1 MEARLMQRQF
11 SKAFTLLELLVVVA
25 IIAVLA
31 GLILPAL
38 ARGKKLAR
46 AAQCASNE
54 RQIALACQL
63 YADTHDGVSVPG
75 RMARFGVNSDP
86 RNLYEVGNGQ
96 HFRPRWFVTLGSASK
111 VCAFNTP
118 STDPA
123 EDNLKLVD
131 NKLFLCPSAPE
142 RVNNRDLG
150 YGYNFT
156 FLGNS
161 RLRASGSFIQF
172 PVRVDTL
179 AASRTVLVAD
189 SLGTAAGKP
198 AAARTPYDP
207 DGSVDRSRLG
217 YHAWALDPPRLIP
230 GVSDFCDDANRVP
243 QHRGGVDARH
253 DIYANTVFLDGHV
266 EKLKPEKLGYVV
278 NPDGS
283 FGVSAPASNA
293 QFSGTGQ
300 DSDPPPIL

>member
-1 MEARLMQRQF
+1 MQRQF